1 METLCR
7 ICGSP
12 GSYDIFGKIPR
23 FLNTDR
29 RDLWQQPLCK
39 MVSDVTG
46 IPVSSPFVRVYKKD
60 ITSLTYQL
68 LTTQISKNDGLPERI
83 CSLCISYLK
92 HAVLFRNRAVETRLS
107 LLSAAFVTMKSP
119 LEDFGIVRDNEEN
132 EGAKTTS
139 TTPKEAARAPSLA
152 EFKSPEVVLST
163 TTSRKLQRFFD
174 YEEKSFVEDDMTKL
188 DGMEGIEINH
198 PEVFRERKCGFCLKK
213 FMLEDTYDDHLDECL
228 FRTLIEFVKDSNYIV
243 RLKDEI
249 AISNHEF
256 IRRMVFAIQRV
267 NKAIRG
273 MQLPAAATL
282 IDEPS
287 VDLSSRPTGTPS
299 GKPQQ
304 EIPTTMA
311 PKVLHFFQQSQ
322 MQPSTP
328 PLTVF
333 QYSRNSSHL
342 TKSIPHHPGPRNRE
356 GKPFQSSFIAN
367 RSPHS
372 FTANRRTMSGGS
384 SSHGSTVQTPS
395 PTNSNGSRK
404 VVCKFCDKT
413 FLTISHLDGHMI
425 REHT

>member
-1 METLCR
+1 
-7 ICGSP
+7 
-12 GSYDIFGKIPR
+12 
-23 FLNTDR
+23 
-29 RDLWQQPLCK
+29 
-39 MVSDVTG
+39 
-46 IPVSSPFVRVYKKD
+46 
-60 ITSLTYQL
+60 
-68 LTTQISKNDGLPERI
+68 
-83 CSLCISYLK
+83 
-92 HAVLFRNRAVETRLS
+92 
-107 LLSAAFVTMKSP
+107 MKSP

-132 EGAKTTS
+132 DRPKIISTS
-139 TTPKEAARAPSLA
+139 TTPKKATRITHISK
-152 EFKSPEVVLST
+152 FKSPEVVPT
-163 TTSRKLQRFFD
+163 MTSRKLQRFFD

-198 PEVFRERKCGFCLKK
+198 PDVFRERKCGFCLKK

-282 IDEPS
+282 IDETSADLPS
-287 VDLSSRPTGTPS
+287 RRSGTPS

-304 EIPTTMA
+304 ELSTTMA
-311 PKVLHFFQQSQ
+311 PKVLHFFQQSK
-322 MQPSTP
+322 MQPPTP
-328 PLTVF
+328 PLTVL
-333 QYSRNSSHL
+333 QYSRSNSHF
-342 TKSIPHHPGPRNRE
+342 TKSIPHQPGPRNRE
-356 GKPFQSSFIAN
+356 GKPFPSSFIAN

-372 FTANRRTMSGGS
+372 FTANRRTISGGS
-384 SSHGSTVQTPS
+384 SSHGSMQTPS